1 MKPLRIFY
9 PGDQIWFRNYRRS
22 EKWIKGTVISKV
34 GTVMYKVKCCNEIYE
49 KHIDQLRFCPD
60 IETESEVKDASQL
73 EQNLSLHTIH
83 HSIEP
88 DQSNQTIMS
97 PPLNNALSDNPTN
110 ASSPESPDTLVPNEP
125 NIDKSTQQSD
135 TSPFITRD
143 RQK

>member
-1 MKPLRIFY
+1 
-9 PGDQIWFRNYRRS
+9 
-22 EKWIKGTVISKV
+22 
-34 GTVMYKVKCCNEIYE
+34 MYKVKCCNEIYE

-60 IETESEVKDASQL
+60 IETESEAKDASQL
-73 EQNLSLHTIH
+73 EQNLSLHTIP

-135 TSPFITRD
+135 TSSFITRD